1 MKEKKTDLR
10 IIKTKNLLYSTLI
23 ALLKDYTFEEIKVS
37 DICNKALINRSTFYA
52 HYSDKYELLS
62 SCIQDIKEELA
73 SKLRSNTNISNTKEY
88 YMEMLDLFLTHI
100 DENRELFSS
109 IIINNKNSVIM
120 DIFYATINADL
131 TKRLKEEDKRYESI
145 VPEEIITNFY
155 VGAVVNVSMK
165 WLTDY
170 QKYTKADLIGFL
182 DCLIPD
188 KIGEKKIEFYSI
200 FSNISTLLFS
210 RLFRFSLIIPYND
223 LLCYSLL
230 EISFE

>member
-62 SCIQDIKEELA
+62 SCIQDIKKELA

-88 YMEMLDLFLTHI
+88 YMEMLNLFLTHI

-120 DIFYATINADL
+120 DIFYATLNADL
-131 TKRLKEEDKRYESI
+131 TKRLKEEDKKYESV

-170 QKYTKADLIGFL
+170 QKYTKADLVGFL
-182 DCLIPD
+182 DYLIPD
-188 KIGEKKIEFYSI
+188 KIGEKK
-200 FSNISTLLFS
+200 
-210 RLFRFSLIIPYND
+210 
-223 LLCYSLL
+223 
-230 EISFE
+230 

>member
-10 IIKTKNLLYSTLI
+10 KKKKKNLLYSTLI

-188 KIGEKKIEFYSI
+188 KIGEKK
-200 FSNISTLLFS
+200 
-210 RLFRFSLIIPYND
+210 
-223 LLCYSLL
+223 
-230 EISFE
+230 

>member
-88 YMEMLDLFLTHI
+88 YMEMLNLFLTHI

-120 DIFYATINADL
+120 DIFYATLNADL
-131 TKRLKEEDKRYESI
+131 TKRLKEEDKKYESV

-170 QKYTKADLIGFL
+170 QKYTKADLVGFL
-182 DCLIPD
+182 DYLIPD
-188 KIGEKKIEFYSI
+188 KIGEKK
-200 FSNISTLLFS
+200 
-210 RLFRFSLIIPYND
+210 
-223 LLCYSLL
+223 
-230 EISFE
+230 

>member
-10 IIKTKNLLYSTLI
+10 IIKTKNLLYTTLI
-23 ALLKDYTFEEIKVS
+23 SLLKDYTFEEIKVS

-52 HYSDKYELLS
+52 HYSDKYELLA
-62 SCIQDIKEELA
+62 SCIQDIKDDLA
-73 SKLRSNTNISNTKEY
+73 NKLRSNQNISNTKEY
-88 YMEMLDLFLTHI
+88 YMEMLNLFLSHI
-100 DENRELFSS
+100 DDNRELFSS

-131 TKRLKEEDKRYESI
+131 TKRLKEEDKKRELN

-170 QKYTKADLIGFL
+170 QKYTKEDLITFL
-182 DCLIPD
+182 DCLIPE
-188 KIGEKKIEFYSI
+188 KIGEKK
-200 FSNISTLLFS
+200 
-210 RLFRFSLIIPYND
+210 
-223 LLCYSLL
+223 
-230 EISFE
+230 

>member
-88 YMEMLDLFLTHI
+88 YMEMLNLFLTHI

-120 DIFYATINADL
+120 DIFYATLNADL
-131 TKRLKEEDKRYESI
+131 TKRLKEEGKKYESV

-170 QKYTKADLIGFL
+170 QKYTKADLVGFL
-182 DCLIPD
+182 DYLIPD
-188 KIGEKKIEFYSI
+188 KIGEKK
-200 FSNISTLLFS
+200 
-210 RLFRFSLIIPYND
+210 
-223 LLCYSLL
+223 
-230 EISFE
+230 

>member
-10 IIKTKNLLYSTLI
+10 IIKTKNLLYTTLI
-23 ALLKDYTFEEIKVS
+23 SLLKDYTFEEIKVS

-52 HYSDKYELLS
+52 HYSDKYELLA
-62 SCIQDIKEELA
+62 SCIQDIKEEL
-73 SKLRSNTNISNTKEY
+73 SLKLESNKNISNTKEY
-88 YMEMLDLFLTHI
+88 YMEMLNLFLTHI

-131 TKRLKEEDKRYESI
+131 TKRLKEEDKKVLN

-170 QKYTKADLIGFL
+170 QKYTKEELIEFL
-182 DCLIPD
+182 DLLIPEN
-188 KIGEKKIEFYSI
+188 IGEKK
-200 FSNISTLLFS
+200 
-210 RLFRFSLIIPYND
+210 
-223 LLCYSLL
+223 
-230 EISFE
+230 